1 MSSRPSM
8 VYNSATARWEVRGRG
23 GALKFTVPDT
33 NTALGQILHIVGSSA
48 ALAVDATY
56 GRVVGTIAG
65 MTDVLRGDVVMA
77 TPRISVATYSLCGF
91 AVPSNSL
98 VNFYAHDP
106 TGVATGT
113 LPSLSWDVLVVR
125 KV

>member
-8 VYNSATARWEVRGRG
+8 VYNSVSARWEVRGRQ

-33 NTALGQILHIVGSSA
+33 NTAIGQILHIVGSSA
-48 ALAVDATY
+48 ALAMAATY
-56 GRVVGTIAG
+56 GRIVGTIAG

-77 TPRISVATYSLCGF
+77 TPRISVATYSLTGF

-98 VNFYAHDP
+98 VNFYAHDT
-106 TGVATGT
+106 TGLATGT

-125 KV
+125 KA